1 MTKFTV
7 TVSIDGMRLNA
18 AQNYATA
25 HRTLET
31 LFEEMN
37 GAYSHLTDEVKDA
50 MNDLGI
56 SIQNLFYIHLPEV
69 KDFSDLTDEVDETF
83 PEAFDLD

>member
-1 MTKFTV
+1 MATSTV
-7 TVSIDGMRLNA
+7 YASIDGMRRNA
-18 AQNYATA
+18 AHNYAET
-25 HRTLET
+25 HRALEI
-31 LFEEMN
+31 LLKEMD

-50 MNDLGI
+50 MNDLSSSI
-56 SIQNLFYIHLPEV
+56 SSFFYVHMPEV